1 MIVKYRVVILFMGF
15 DVEGVFKYVVSFKYV
30 LVSIFCVF
38 KGYIYILIIYWL
50 LVDINRSI
58 YIYDVYLNYNY
69 KFLFV

>member
-38 KGYIYILIIYWL
+38 KGYIYILIIY
-50 LVDINRSI
+50 
-58 YIYDVYLNYNY
+58 
-69 KFLFV
+69 